1 MSKITIQKKTGN
13 FTILDNT
20 GLRDPN
26 ISWKAKGL
34 LAYLLHLPDDW
45 QVYLSDLQ
53 NRSTDGRDSTNSA
66 IKELEKNGYIEKTK
80 NRDEK
85 SGRFTGYNYI
95 IYEMPK
101 RVMTEKGLSETV

>member
-45 QVYLSDLQ
+45 
-53 NRSTDGRDSTNSA
+53 
-66 IKELEKNGYIEKTK
+66 
-80 NRDEK
+80 
-85 SGRFTGYNYI
+85 
-95 IYEMPK
+95 
-101 RVMTEKGLSETV
+101 